1 MIQTLIRKDLGLLKQ
16 YVVGAIAVTIVCYFA
31 TAIGVVWLTD
41 YQDESMQSLPVR
53 TFLVLRGGHNLGFC
67 ATALLS
73 VMLAGSVFTLERA
86 DRSAE
91 FLACLPPRRYQHLIS
106 KFAVLFGT
114 TAFMIFVHVT
124 MTLISDLLLPY
135 VRATTYP
142 FTDGTQLSSVLMFVG
157 ITLSMIGGALAVSA
171 WQNSN
176 GFPILCGLLT
186 PLLLGAL
193 IRVAGY
199 LFELPLTGEEGLNR
213 LMVTTLSV
221 GVFLIFCGAYWYVER
236 SEP

>member
-16 YVVGAIAVTIVCYFA
+16 YVVGAIAVTIVCYMA

-53 TFLVLRGGHNLGFC
+53 IFLILRGGHNLGFC

-73 VMLAGSVFTLERA
+73 VMLAGSIFTLERA

-114 TAFMIFVHVT
+114 TAFMVIVHVS
-124 MTLISDLLLPY
+124 MTLISDLLRACNNLSFHRWDSAILGPHVHRNSDVDDRRSVSRFSMAKLEWLSHP
-135 VRATTYP
+135 VRLVNAYR
-142 FTDGTQLSSVLMFVG
+142 VG
-157 ITLSMIGGALAVSA
+157 GSH
-171 WQNSN
+171 
-176 GFPILCGLLT
+176 
-186 PLLLGAL
+186 
-193 IRVAGY
+193 
-199 LFELPLTGEEGLNR
+199 
-213 LMVTTLSV
+213 
-221 GVFLIFCGAYWYVER
+221 
-236 SEP
+236 

>member
-1 MIQTLIRKDLGLLKQ
+1 MILTLIRKDLALLKQ
-16 YVVGAIAVTIVCYFA
+16 YVVGAILVTVVCYLA

-53 TFLVLRGGHNLGFC
+53 TFLVLRGGHNLGFG

-73 VMLAGSVFTLERA
+73 VMLAGSIFTLERA

-91 FLACLPPRRYQHLIS
+91 FLACLPPQRYQHLIS

-114 TAFMIFVHVT
+114 TAFMMIVHVT

-135 VRATTYP
+135 VRATSYP
-142 FTDGTQLSSVLMFVG
+142 FTEGTQLSSVLMFIG
-157 ITLSMIGGALAVSA
+157 IALSMIGGALAVSA

-186 PLLLGAL
+186 PLFLGVL
-193 IRVAGY
+193 IRVIGY
-199 LFELPLTGEEGLNR
+199 LLELPLAGEEGLNR
-213 LMVTTLSV
+213 LMVTMLFV
-221 GVFLIFCGAYWYVER
+221 GCFLTFCGAYWYLER
-236 SEP
+236 IEP